1 MGMFNN
7 IYTNVGIYKQVF
19 TIPEASVQAMDLG
32 NPYSLIIT
40 NNEFYAIPIACYIY
54 IINNTTA
61 YTLFNHLHLQN
72 GTTGD
77 TTAIIS
83 ENATQGGLG
92 RQTDTIY
99 SFVMN
104 VQQAALFCGLNF
116 NRNLGIGF
124 DTIPTTGNGDMVVTL
139 FYTKNNIF

>member
-7 IYTNVGIYKQVF
+7 IYTNVGSYKQVF
-19 TIPEASVQAMDLG
+19 TIPEASVQTMDLN
-32 NPYSLIIT
+32 NPYTLIIT

-54 IINNTTA
+54 IINSTTA
-61 YTLFNHLHLQN
+61 YTGFNHLHLQSA
-72 GTTGD
+72 TTGQ

-92 RQTDTIY
+92 FNYLIY

-104 VQQAALFCGLNF
+104 VQQAALFCGLNGDKD
-116 NRNLGIGF
+116 LGIGF
-124 DTIPTTGNGDMVVTL
+124 DTIPTAGNGDMVVTL
-139 FYTKNNIF
+139 FYTKNNLF